1 MVNLNDIGLLTEYE
15 SILLGNRKDF
25 TTTYLSQ
32 PFAQHTCL
40 TLFRYVFEDL
50 LEWTPEMIQY
60 HLTMD
65 IIKKLHL
72 EKPFKKLY
80 YPPELDKE
88 HDLFYLVCLL
98 YPDKFKYSKREII
111 IRVYEKVL
119 NGTLKKFPK
128 NFFKGIDGAMNLGIC
143 MQYAIN
149 QNLHVSSIRELYM
162 YFSNLSKI
170 NTFLRNVKL
179 YTPCIEN
186 YEYPIDMLHDCL
198 SELDKNELFYYY
210 CRFLVDFRI
219 TKERR
224 IS

>member
-1 MVNLNDIGLLTEYE
+1 MANFNDIGLLTEYE

-32 PFAQHTCL
+32 TYAQKTCL
-40 TLFRYVFEDL
+40 TLFRYVFEEL
-50 LEWTPEMIQY
+50 LDWTPEMIQTN
-60 HLTMD
+60 LTMD

-72 EKPFKKLY
+72 MKPFKKLY

-88 HDLFYLVCLL
+88 QDLFYLACLL
-98 YPDKFKYSKREII
+98 YPDQIKYSKRDII

-128 NFFKGIDGAMNLGIC
+128 NFFKGIDGALNLGIC

-149 QNLHVSSIRELYM
+149 QNLHMSSIRELYL
-162 YFSNLSKI
+162 YFANTSVV
-170 NTFLRNVKL
+170 NTFLRNAKL
-179 YTPCIEN
+179 YTPCTEN

-198 SELDKNELFYYY
+198 SNYDKNELYYYY
-210 CRFLVDFRI
+210 CRFLVDFRM
-219 TKERR
+219 TKDRR
-224 IS
+224 